1 MADVYNSKFVSEKIY
16 KLNTVDFIL
25 DMKTEDMQKIKDIN
39 DRTMVDFYVE
49 ENLKKEQES
58 EQKASIS
65 FKNHESEKP

>member
-39 DRTMVDFYVE
+39 DKTMVDFYVE
-49 ENLKKEQES
+49 ENLKKE
-58 EQKASIS
+58 
-65 FKNHESEKP
+65 